1 MAKKNNRIF
10 QNVWFLFA
18 TATLL
23 ISAGWLMMSFPI
35 LIFIGMA
42 PLFAISDLAKD
53 KTSPWNHLEVI
64 LLSFAVALFCGS
76 LFNTSQLI
84 LIIAQAILLTL
95 TFAGYSFAYHS
106 LGNRLGKFT
115 IIFLW
120 LGLEYLM
127 LKLPW
132 KNDFLFLADAL
143 KLKSDWWKWNNEIGY
158 LSISLWILVVNLFF
172 FMAFFKSA
180 SINWFLVALAILLVV
195 VPIIYSTYYLDNP
208 GINREQM
215 IALYNGNEG
224 NFSKNYKDRGELITR
239 SSAWVSILIVLLA
252 VVKNKVKK
260 K

>member
-1 MAKKNNRIF
+1 MVKKNDRIF

-23 ISAGWLMMSFPI
+23 LSAGWLMMSFPI

-64 LLSFAVALFCGS
+64 LLSFAVSRFCAH

-84 LIIAQAILLTL
+84 FIMAQAILLTL

-172 FMAFFKSA
+172 YMALFRSA

-195 VPIIYSTYYLDNP
+195 VPIIYSIYYLDTP

-224 NFSKNYKDRGELITR
+224 TFSKNYKDRGELITR
-239 SSAWVSILIVLLA
+239 SSAWVSVLIVLLA

>member
-1 MAKKNNRIF
+1 
-10 QNVWFLFA
+10 
-18 TATLL
+18 
-23 ISAGWLMMSFPI
+23 MMSFPI
-35 LIFIGMA
+35 LIFVGIT
-42 PLFAISDLAKD
+42 PLFALSDLAKD
-53 KTSPWNHLEVI
+53 KATPWNHLEVI
-64 LLSFAVALFCGS
+64 LLSFVVSLFCAR

-84 LIIAQAILLTL
+84 LVMAQAILLTL

-143 KLKSDWWKWNNEIGY
+143 KLKPDWWKWNNEIGY
-158 LSISLWILVVNLFF
+158 LSVSLWILVVNLFF
-172 FMAFFKSA
+172 FMGFFKSDT
-180 SINWFLVALAILLVV
+180 INWFFVALALLLVV
-195 VPIIYSTYYLDNP
+195 IPIIYSTYHLDSP

-215 IALYNGNEG
+215 ISLYNGNVG
-224 NFSKNYKDRGELITR
+224 NFSKNYQDRGELITR

-252 VVKNKVKK
+252 LVKNKVKK